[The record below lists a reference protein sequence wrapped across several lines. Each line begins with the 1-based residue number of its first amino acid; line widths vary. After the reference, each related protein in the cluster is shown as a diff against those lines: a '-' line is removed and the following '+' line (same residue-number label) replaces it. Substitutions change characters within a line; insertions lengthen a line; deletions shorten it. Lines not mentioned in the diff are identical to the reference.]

1 MWPGILW
8 FALLAA
14 AMLFYPRR
22 PRMSGILWIMLGAL
36 SFALNVQRNAMWFGL
51 LPGIFMISMGI
62 WYLIKHRSADVRAK
76 HVEYWTAKA

>member
-1 MWPGILW
+1 
-8 FALLAA
+8 
-14 AMLFYPRR
+14 
-22 PRMSGILWIMLGAL
+22 MSGILWIMLGVL

-62 WYLIKHRSADVRAK
+62 WYLIKYRSADVRAK